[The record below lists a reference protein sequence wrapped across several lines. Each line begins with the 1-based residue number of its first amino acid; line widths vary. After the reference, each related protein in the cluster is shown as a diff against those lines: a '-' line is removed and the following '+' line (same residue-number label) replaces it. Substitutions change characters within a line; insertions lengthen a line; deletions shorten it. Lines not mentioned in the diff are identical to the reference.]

1 MYHPPVTIVDRQEL
15 LDHHPIILPSH
26 VLPARNIAQSIDF
39 THLLTLPPQVT
50 LNLWTFVMQGW
61 MYAKRL
67 PALSEHKVNMDSSL
81 TQSRMEQMLPPHIQW
96 PAQNFNHLHEQP
108 TYFISTILALTYLG
122 VGDETTVAAAW
133 GYVGIRVAHSLVQG
147 LTNTIMVRFGL
158 FSASSAVLLGLTA
171 KLASVVYSSGSGAVR
186 V

>member
-1 MYHPPVTIVDRQEL
+1 MYRLLVIVVARRKPSALPPSTSSQQHRTTKKHFL
-15 LDHHPIILPSH
+15 
-26 VLPARNIAQSIDF
+26 
-39 THLLTLPPQVT
+39 HLLTYPQVT

-122 VGDETTVAAAW
+122 VGDEKTVAAAW
-133 GYVGIRVAHSLVQG
+133 GYVGIRIAHSLVQG

-158 FSASSAVLLGLTA
+158 FTASSAVLLGLTG